1 VRLDSFPFLMPD
13 RPKLQITSNQFF
25 SLQLAKLLVFSYGY
39 GYGE

>member
-1 VRLDSFPFLMPD
+1 MPD

-25 SLQLAKLLVFSYGY
+25 SLQLPKLLVFNY